1 MPSKIQAIPLGT
13 SRSLLDSIHYTKGEA
28 WDLAER
34 DEQHMPSEDRNLA
47 GITLLQG
54 LDPEARAALEGL
66 CAWRRYRPGERVF
79 ERGSAG
85 REVFFVIHGA
95 LNVVSISPLGR
106 EITFA
111 AAQSGGMVGEMAAI
125 DGRPRSA
132 SVVAVE
138 ESLVAVLPSE
148 AFVALLESHGEIA
161 LQLLRQLSAFVRKSG
176 NRVLELSA
184 VKAINRVYGELLRL
198 AEPEGAAPEGAAPE
212 GAAPELWATLGDQAA
227 SGPARL
233 GQPGRHHPRS
243 GHQRA
248 RQALSERPDPP

>member
-1 MPSKIQAIPLGT
+1 
-13 SRSLLDSIHYTKGEA
+13 
-28 WDLAER
+28 
-34 DEQHMPSEDRNLA
+34 MPSEDRNLA

-212 GAAPELWATLGDQAA
+212 GAAPELWAIKPLPALRDLASQAGTTREVVTSA
-227 SGPARL
+227 LAKLYPSGLIR
-233 GQPGRHHPRS
+233 QPGRHHPRS

>member
-1 MPSKIQAIPLGT
+1 
-13 SRSLLDSIHYTKGEA
+13 
-28 WDLAER
+28 
-34 DEQHMPSEDRNLA
+34 MPSEDRNLV
-47 GITLLQG
+47 GITLLRG

-95 LNVVSISPLGR
+95 LNVVSFSPLGR

-148 AFVALLESHGEIA
+148 AFIALLENHGEIA

-198 AEPEGAAPEGAAPE
+198 AEPDEAAPEV
-212 GAAPELWATLGDQAA
+212 WAIKPLPALRDLASQAGTTREVVTSA
-227 SGPARL
+227 LAKLYPSGLIRRKGTSL
-233 GQPGRHHPRS
+233 YILD
-243 GHQRA
+243 
-248 RQALSERPDPP
+248 RQALEDIVKAAGGAAED

>member
-1 MPSKIQAIPLGT
+1 MS
-13 SRSLLDSIHYTKGEA
+13 
-28 WDLAER
+28 
-34 DEQHMPSEDRNLA
+34 SEDRSLA
-47 GITLLQG
+47 GVALLQG
-54 LDPEARAALEGL
+54 LDPEARAALESQ
-66 CAWRRYRPGERVF
+66 CRWRRYRPGKRVF

-95 LNVVSISPLGR
+95 LNVVSFSPLGR

-111 AAQSGGMVGEMAAI
+111 AAQSGGMVGEMAAV

-132 SVVAVE
+132 SVVAVG

-148 AFVALLESHGEIA
+148 AFVALLESHGDIA

-198 AEPEGAAPEGAAPE
+198 AAPEGAAPD
-212 GAAPELWATLGDQAA
+212 LWAIKPLPPLRDLASQAGTTREVVTSA
-227 SGPARL
+227 LAKLYPSGLIRRKGNSL
-233 GQPGRHHPRS
+233 YILD
-243 GHQRA
+243 
-248 RQALSERPDPP
+248 RQALEEIVKAAGGTAED

>member
-1 MPSKIQAIPLGT
+1 M
-13 SRSLLDSIHYTKGEA
+13 LDSIHYTKGEA

-95 LNVVSISPLGR
+95 LSVVSISPLGR

-148 AFVALLESHGEIA
+148 SFVALLENHGEIA

-198 AEPEGAAPEGAAPE
+198 AEPDEAAPEPLRDLAS
-212 GAAPELWATLGDQAA
+212 QAGTTREVVTSA
-227 SGPARL
+227 LAKLYPSGLIRRKGNSL
-233 GQPGRHHPRS
+233 YILD
-243 GHQRA
+243 
-248 RQALSERPDPP
+248 RQALEEIVKAAGGAAED

>member
-1 MPSKIQAIPLGT
+1 
-13 SRSLLDSIHYTKGEA
+13 
-28 WDLAER
+28 
-34 DEQHMPSEDRNLA
+34 MPSEDRNLA

-54 LDPEARAALEGL
+54 LDPEARAALEGR

-95 LNVVSISPLGR
+95 LNVVSVSPLGR

-125 DGRPRSA
+125 DGQPRSA

-148 AFVALLESHGEIA
+148 AFIALLESHGEIA
-161 LQLLRQLSAFVRKSG
+161 LHLLRQLSAFVRQSG

-184 VKAINRVYGELLRL
+184 VKAVNRVYGELLRL
-198 AEPEGAAPEGAAPE
+198 AEPDEAAPD
-212 GAAPELWATLGDQAA
+212 LWAIKPLPALRDLASQAGTTREVVA
-227 SGPARL
+227 SALSKLYP
-233 GQPGRHHPRS
+233 S
-243 GHQRA
+243 GLIRRKGTSLYILD
-248 RQALSERPDPP
+248 RQALEEIVKAAAGSTAED

>member
-1 MPSKIQAIPLGT
+1 
-13 SRSLLDSIHYTKGEA
+13 
-28 WDLAER
+28 
-34 DEQHMPSEDRNLA
+34 MPSEERSLA

-54 LDPEARAALEGL
+54 LDPEARAALEGQ

-85 REVFFVIHGA
+85 REVFFLIHGA
-95 LNVVSISPLGR
+95 LNVVSVSPLGR

-111 AAQSGGMVGEMAAI
+111 AAQSGGIVGEMAAI
-125 DGRPRSA
+125 DGQPRSA

-148 AFVALLESHGEIA
+148 AFIALLESRGEIA

-198 AEPEGAAPEGAAPE
+198 AEPEGAEPEGAAPD
-212 GAAPELWATLGDQAA
+212 LWAIKPLPPLRELASQAGTTREVVTSA
-227 SGPARL
+227 LSKLYPSGLIRRKGTSL
-233 GQPGRHHPRS
+233 YILD
-243 GHQRA
+243 
-248 RQALSERPDPP
+248 RQALEDIVKSAGNTAED